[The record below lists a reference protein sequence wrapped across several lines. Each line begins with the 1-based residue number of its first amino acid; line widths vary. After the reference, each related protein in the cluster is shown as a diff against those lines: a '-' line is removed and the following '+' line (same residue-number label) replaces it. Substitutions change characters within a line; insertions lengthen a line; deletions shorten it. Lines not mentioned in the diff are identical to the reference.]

1 MKDYAKNLLI
11 NDSMDEYWIF
21 IYECLD
27 LKDLQILKKNNQIK
41 YIDEW
46 IRYKKNNITFLQD
59 NYKIK

>member
-1 MKDYAKNLLI
+1 
-11 NDSMDEYWIF
+11 MDEYWIF